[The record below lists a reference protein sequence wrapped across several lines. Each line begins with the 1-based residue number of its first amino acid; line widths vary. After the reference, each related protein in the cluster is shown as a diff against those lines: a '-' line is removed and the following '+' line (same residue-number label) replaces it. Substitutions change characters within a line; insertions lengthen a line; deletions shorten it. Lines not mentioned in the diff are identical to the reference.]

1 MTVTT
6 APAPRSLLSKLMRY
20 SVASVVGVTLGQ
32 SCLYLFDEVVGLE
45 EFVANILA
53 VAISSIPV
61 YLINR
66 YWAWELRDRNSL
78 RREVVPFWGMTFLG
92 LVLSTLAVA
101 VVDGRTD
108 WQPAIQA
115 ANLAGFGVLWVA
127 KFMVLDRVV
136 FARPDPLEPPPIL

>member
-1 MTVTT
+1 M
-6 APAPRSLLSKLMRY
+6 AARPLLRKLMRY
-20 SVASVVGVTLGQ
+20 SVASAVGVTLGQ

-45 EFVANILA
+45 EFVANIIA
-53 VAISSIPV
+53 VAISSVPV

-78 RREVVPFWGMTFLG
+78 SREVVPFWGMTFLG
-92 LVLSTLAVA
+92 LVLSTVAVA

-127 KFMVLDRVV
+127 KFVVLDRVV
-136 FARPDPLEPPPIL
+136 FARTDRLEPPPIF